1 MTALKNNKEEVDYDK
16 IKKEESDKLV
26 KNCRK
31 PEGDLGEKMI
41 KRMNKSHEKLAH
53 WGVSHL
59 NICPD
64 DIILDIGCG
73 GGVNVKRF
81 SSMSKNKIYGL
92 DYSKK
97 SVEESIKYNS
107 EGIETGQVGILEG
120 SVSNIPF
127 EDESI
132 DIVTGFETIYFWPDL
147 KEDLKEIK
155 RVLKRD
161 GAIFICNEEV
171 NDGHIEER
179 LGERMKLLD
188 MYVPSE
194 DELGQ
199 MLADT
204 GFKDVTTFTKA
215 NTKWVCA
222 IGRKE

>member
-1 MTALKNNKEEVDYDK
+1 MSPDKEKLTQEEIAK
-16 IKKEESDKLV
+16 IKKSETDELLI
-26 KNCRK
+26 NCRK
-31 PEGDLGEKMI
+31 PEGELGEQMI
-41 KRMNKSHEKLAH
+41 KRMNKSHESLAK

-59 NICPD
+59 NVCED
-64 DIILDIGCG
+64 DVVLDIGCG

-81 SSMSKNKIYGL
+81 ASMTKGKVYGL
-92 DYSKK
+92 DYSSK
-97 SVEESIKYNS
+97 SVEESKKYNAS
-107 EGIETGQVGILEG
+107 EIENGQVEILEG

-155 RVLKRD
+155 RVLKSD

-171 NDGHIEER
+171 NDGHLEER
-179 LGERMKLLD
+179 LGERMKLLG

-194 DELGQ
+194 DELGE
-199 MLADT
+199 MLADI
-204 GFKDVTTFTKA
+204 GFKDVTTFTKED
-215 NTKWVCA
+215 THWLCA

>member
-1 MTALKNNKEEVDYDK
+1 MCPEENELSQEEINK
-16 IKKEESDKLV
+16 IKKSETDELLI
-26 KNCRK
+26 NCRK
-31 PEGDLGEKMI
+31 PKGELGEQMI
-41 KRMNKSHEKLAH
+41 KRMNKSHENLAQ

-59 NICPD
+59 NICED
-64 DIILDIGCG
+64 DVILDIGCG

-81 SSMSKNKIYGL
+81 SSMTNAKVYGL
-92 DYSKK
+92 DYSEK
-97 SVEESIKYNS
+97 SVEESMKYNAK
-107 EGIETGQVGILEG
+107 EIEKGQVEILEG

-155 RVLKRD
+155 RVLKSD
-161 GAIFICNEEV
+161 GAIFICNEEI

-188 MYVPSE
+188 MFVPSE

-204 GFKDVTTFTKA
+204 GFKDVTTFTKEE
-215 NTKWVCA
+215 THWLCA

>member
-1 MTALKNNKEEVDYDK
+1 MCPEENELSQEEINK
-16 IKKEESDKLV
+16 IKKSETDELLI
-26 KNCRK
+26 NCRK
-31 PEGDLGEKMI
+31 PKGELGEQMI
-41 KRMNKSHEKLAH
+41 KRMNKSHENLAQ

-59 NICPD
+59 NICED
-64 DIILDIGCG
+64 DVILDIGCG
-73 GGVNVKRF
+73 GGVNVTRF
-81 SSMSKNKIYGL
+81 SSMTNAKVYGL
-92 DYSKK
+92 DYSEK
-97 SVEESIKYNS
+97 SVEESMKYNAK
-107 EGIETGQVGILEG
+107 EIEKGQVEILEG

-155 RVLKRD
+155 RVLKSD
-161 GAIFICNEEV
+161 GAIFICNEEI

-188 MYVPSE
+188 MFVPSE

-204 GFKDVTTFTKA
+204 GFKDVTTFTKEE
-215 NTKWVCA
+215 THWLCA

>member
-1 MTALKNNKEEVDYDK
+1 MCPKQNELNQEEIDK
-16 IKKEESDKLV
+16 IKKSETDELLI
-26 KNCRK
+26 NCRK
-31 PEGDLGEKMI
+31 PKGELGEQMI
-41 KRMNKSHEKLAH
+41 KRMNKSHENLAQ

-59 NICPD
+59 NICED
-64 DIILDIGCG
+64 DVILDIGCG

-81 SSMSKNKIYGL
+81 SSMTNAKVYGL
-92 DYSKK
+92 DYSEK
-97 SVEESIKYNS
+97 SVEESIKYNAK
-107 EGIETGQVGILEG
+107 EIEKGQVEILKG

-155 RVLKRD
+155 RVLKSD
-161 GAIFICNEEV
+161 GAIFICNEEI
-171 NDGHIEER
+171 NDGHVEER

-188 MYVPSE
+188 MFVPSE

-204 GFKDVTTFTKA
+204 GFKDVTTFTKGE
-215 NTKWVCA
+215 THWLCA